1 MPIFDI
7 TTYIL
12 NMNFLRKYSITF
24 QLFLFIAFI
33 IFLIFIFST
42 LFIVRFQK
50 SIITKQ
56 NDAFI
61 TNHLK
66 SFDSQLSLAHQ
77 KMQLRVKEDIN
88 LADWVFYRNYSGVI
102 KIDKNKNI
110 EYRAVNQITHDTSR
124 ILVNEWR
131 MNGQIIQ
138 NDFTIVDKIKDLG
151 ASTVTIFQKIDA
163 GYLRISTNVTTRAG
177 KRAVG
182 TYIPN
187 ESVVIKTIENG
198 DRYKGRA
205 FVVDDWYTT
214 IYDPIYINGE
224 IQGILY
230 VGEKENTISF
240 LNTENK
246 EKRYLGDGYSFIMS
260 DNTNSKGLMLMH
272 PSLEGI
278 NIKSS
283 GDTKSLELY
292 NQLLTNYHQKAET
305 DKIINIRFK
314 HTILGDD
321 VLVFYTYHPI
331 FKYYFGIIIPYSSYV
346 QDQMNILWKFMF
358 IRFITVFP
366 LTIIL
371 IFLFTL
377 VYKKGLGEI
386 IYALHQL
393 GKGIIPKPIRFVGRD
408 EIAKTS
414 KFINTLAA
422 SHKEFIN
429 KVQRVENGEYGVKIR
444 IKSEHDQLAISF
456 NNMAQQLHD
465 FDDKHKHQLMMREA
479 ENDLFEK
486 TRFTNTIE
494 DFGAK
499 ALESVSH
506 FLPIQIASFY
516 YYNTDNKLLLNKAN
530 IGLPGNPNIKN
541 IKLGD
546 GIIGEVAQAKIE
558 VRVIEDIPENFYKIK
573 IGAGQS
579 HPKQI
584 IIIPLVLNDSLQGV
598 VELASISI
606 FSDRDW
612 DLLNVYKDSLAISL
626 NISKSRIDLQTML
639 EHIQVQSEELRVT
652 NETLEEQTK
661 SLQVSEENLQVQQ
674 EELRVT
680 NEELEIQAQSLMKS
694 EDALTQQKNALE
706 KEATE
711 RLKAQKQLE
720 LSVEKANAATKAKSM
735 FLANMS
741 HEIRTP
747 MNGVIGIS
755 DILSETKLNKEQ
767 RNYLN
772 LISTSANNLLTIIND
787 ILDFSKIEAGKIE
800 LETIPFNVKKLIE
813 DTADVLQFKAAEQ
826 SDQLFTYVDNNIPA
840 SLIGDP
846 VRLQQ
851 VLMNLANNAVK
862 FTSNGEVTISCEVV
876 EMKKKKAHLIFKI
889 KDTGIGISAEGQERL
904 FKSFTQVDASTTR
917 KFGGTGLGLVIS
929 KKLVE
934 KMNGSFGVE
943 SEEGKGSTFLFT
955 ASFDIDTNEN
965 IKHKLDERDYS
976 DLSILVVDNHEASR
990 MIFQKYLEAKGVI
1003 FESAESTAKGI
1014 KLIEERQLANHPF
1027 QLVYVDYQMPDMNG
1041 MQFIEKVQT
1050 DDKYKD
1056 LKFVLL
1062 TAQQNIVRS
1071 ERKKNLNISAY
1082 LDKPLKRLNLY
1093 NSIEQI
1099 IYGAKEKE
1107 YKDKIRKKENI
1118 KPQKKFNILLTE
1130 DNLINQ
1136 KVAVYNLQDWGHTV
1150 DVADNGEISF
1160 QKFKKGNYD
1169 LILMDIQ
1176 MPVLDGLKATKK
1188 IRAYEKENNLE
1199 AIKIIAMTANALNGD
1214 DQICFDAGMDEYI
1227 SKPFKRNDLEE
1238 IIYIKDDRI
1247 EKS

>member
-1 MPIFDI
+1 MTKKYLIFEVTI
-7 TTYIL
+7 NMM

-24 QLFLFIAFI
+24 QLFLFIAFL
-33 IFLIFIFST
+33 IFLIFILST

-50 SIITKQ
+50 AVIQEQ
-56 NDAFI
+56 NNDYI
-61 TNHLK
+61 TNHIK
-66 SFDSQLSLAHQ
+66 SFDSELRLAHQ
-77 KMQLRVKEDIN
+77 KMQIGVKEDIN

-102 KIDKNKNI
+102 QVNKNKTI
-110 EYRAVNQITHDTSR
+110 KYKAVNQISHDTSH
-124 ILVNEWR
+124 ISVYEWK

-151 ASTVTIFQKIDA
+151 ASTVTIFQKIEA
-163 GYLRISTNVTTRAG
+163 GYLRISTNVMTKKGERAI
-177 KRAVG
+177 G
-182 TYIPN
+182 TFIPN
-187 ESVVIKTIENG
+187 ESDVITSIENG
-198 DRYKGRA
+198 DRYQGRA
-205 FVVDDWYTT
+205 FVVDDWYST
-214 IYDPIYINGE
+214 IYDPIYVNGE
-224 IQGILY
+224 IKGILY
-230 VGEKENTISF
+230 VGEKENTASF

-246 EKRYLGDGYSFIMS
+246 NKRILGEGYVFIMS
-260 DNTNSKGLMLMH
+260 DNDNSKGLMLMH
-272 PSLEGI
+272 PNLEGI

-283 GDTKSLELY
+283 GDTRSLELY
-292 NQLLTNYHQKAET
+292 NKLLNNFHQNSSENK
-305 DKIINIRFK
+305 
-314 HTILGDD
+314 TISLRLKNTKLGAD
-321 VLVFYTYHPI
+321 VLVFYRYQPV
-331 FKYYFGIIIPYSSYV
+331 FKYYIGIVIPYSSYI
-346 QDQMNILWKFMF
+346 QDQMNTLWKFMF
-358 IRFITVFP
+358 IRFFTVFP

-371 IFLFTL
+371 IFFFTL
-377 VYKKGLGEI
+377 VYKKGLTRI
-386 IYALHQL
+386 IYSLHQL
-393 GKGIIPKPIRFVGRD
+393 GKGIIPKPIRVMGRD

-444 IKSEHDQLAISF
+444 IKSDQDQLAISF

-465 FDDKHKHQLMMREA
+465 FDDKHKHQLTMREA

-486 TRFTNTIE
+486 TRFANNME
-494 DFGAK
+494 NYGAK
-499 ALESVSH
+499 ALESIRQ
-506 FLPIQIASFY
+506 FLPIQIACFY
-516 YYNTDNKLLLNKAN
+516 YFNEENKVLLNKAS
-530 IGLPGNPNIKN
+530 IGIPINTQIKN
-541 IKLGD
+541 IKLGE
-546 GIIGEVAQAKIE
+546 GIIGEVARDKIE
-558 VRVIEDIPENFYKIK
+558 VRVIEDIPKDFYKIK
-573 IGAGQS
+573 TGVGES
-579 HPKQI
+579 YPKQI
-584 IIIPLVLNDSLQGV
+584 TIIPLVLNDSLQGV
-598 VELASISI
+598 VELASINT

-626 NISKSRIDLQTML
+626 NISKSRIELQTML

-652 NETLEEQTK
+652 NETLEEQAK

-680 NEELEIQAQSLMKS
+680 NEELEIQAQSLMKN
-694 EDALTQQKNALE
+694 EEALTEQKNALE
-706 KEATE
+706 KEATD
-711 RLKAQKQLE
+711 RIKAQKLLE

-755 DILSETKLNKEQ
+755 DILSETELNKEQ

-772 LISTSANNLLTIIND
+772 LISTSADNLLTIIND

-800 LETIPFNVKKLIE
+800 LETIPFSVKKLIE
-813 DTADVLQFKAAEQ
+813 DTADVIQFKAAERGN
-826 SDQLFTYVDNNIPA
+826 QLFTYVDNKIPI
-840 SLIGDP
+840 SMIGDP

-876 EMKKKKAHLIFKI
+876 ELKKKKAHLIFKI

-955 ASFDIDTNEN
+955 TSFEIDTNES
-965 IKHKLDERDYS
+965 IKNKLDKRDYS
-976 DLSILVVDNHEASR
+976 DLNILVVDNHEASR
-990 MIFQKYLEAKGVI
+990 MIFQKYLEAKSVI
-1003 FESAESTAKGI
+1003 FESADSTSNGL
-1014 KLIEERQLANHPF
+1014 KLIEEKYMTGNPF
-1027 QLVYVDYQMPDMNG
+1027 KLVYVDYQMPDMNG
-1041 MQFIEKVQT
+1041 IQFIEKVQSNK
-1050 DDKYKD
+1050 KYKD

-1062 TAQQNIVRS
+1062 TAQQNVIRS
-1071 ERKKNLNISAY
+1071 EQKKDLNISAY

-1107 YKDKIRKKENI
+1107 FKDESPRKENEKI
-1118 KPQKKFNILLTE
+1118 QKKFNILLTE

-1136 KVAVYNLQDWGHTV
+1136 KVAVYNLKDWGHTV

-1160 QKFKKGNYD
+1160 QKFKDGNYD

-1188 IRAYEKENNLE
+1188 IRTYEKENNLK
-1199 AIKIIAMTANALNGD
+1199 AITIIAMTANALKGD

-1227 SKPFKRNDLEE
+1227 SKPFKRADLEE
-1238 IIYIKDDRI
+1238 IIYK
-1247 EKS
+1247 KG